1 MSRPR
6 SRSKG
11 RNRTIRFIS
20 DDQQKG
26 EEEEWENQKEVM
38 KTRKIEQETVKP
50 LVKKIIK
57 GIFNKPKNEWP
68 RKRDTQDLLDKF
80 NNAVMVMGNSAEVA
94 KSIDEAGVTENY
106 IINMAN
112 KYQKEAREEM
122 DDQARAERYRREKEK
137 EEEER
142 QQLCKNFGICTA
154 AALAAAGAGAVVGA
168 PVIATTA
175 AAATAFAGVGR
186 ARGAFG
192 GRKKTRKRQRKSK
205 RKSRRKKRKKR
216 KKRKTRR
223 LRRKSR

>member
-1 MSRPR
+1 MSRR
-6 SRSKG
+6 RSKTPN
-11 RNRTIRFIS
+11 RNRVSFIP
-20 DDQQKG
+20 DDQQEK
-26 EEEEWENQKEVM
+26 EEKEWGNQKEEM

-57 GIFNKPKNEWP
+57 GLFAKPENEWP
-68 RKRDTQDLLDKF
+68 RKKDTLDLLDKF
-80 NNAVMVMGNSAEVA
+80 NEAVMAMNNSAEEA
-94 KSIDEAGVTENY
+94 KSINVAGVTEGY
-106 IINMAN
+106 IFKMAN
-112 KYQKEAREEM
+112 KYIKERREELE
-122 DDQARAERYRREKEK
+122 DQARVERNRIKEEE

-142 QQLCKNFGICTA
+142 QKLCKNFGICTA

-175 AAATAFAGVGR
+175 AAALAAAGAGR
-186 ARGAFG
+186 YRDAFG

-205 RKSRRKKRKKR
+205 RKSKRKSRRKKR

>member
-6 SRSKG
+6 SKSKG

-57 GIFNKPKNEWP
+57 GIFDKPKNEWP

-122 DDQARAERYRREKEK
+122 DNQARVERYRREEEK

-142 QQLCKNFGICTA
+142 QKLCKNFGICSIA
-154 AALAAAGAGAVVGA
+154 GVAGAGAAAVVGA
-168 PVIATTA
+168 PVIPAAAAA
-175 AAATAFAGVGR
+175 AAATFGLRKYQGKI
-186 ARGAFG
+186 G

-216 KKRKTRR
+216 KTRR